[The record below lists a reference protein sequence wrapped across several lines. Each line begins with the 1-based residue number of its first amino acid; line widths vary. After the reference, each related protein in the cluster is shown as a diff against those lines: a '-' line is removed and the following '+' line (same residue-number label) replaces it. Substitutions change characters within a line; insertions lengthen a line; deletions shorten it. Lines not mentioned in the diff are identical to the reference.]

1 VLSGYLILQRTTK
14 LVYELFQNQTAFF
27 LIGEKST
34 NSNGQNCHVKFIKEK
49 KGKNN
54 FRIGISCQV
63 HKVRSS

>member
-1 VLSGYLILQRTTK
+1 VLSGYLNLQRTTK

-27 LIGEKST
+27 FIGEKST
-34 NSNGQNCHVKFIKEK
+34 DNKGKKCHVKSIKEK

-54 FRIGISCQV
+54 LRIGISCQV